1 MELEEA
7 KDILENV
14 MADEVIGIYCDE
26 IQKTTECAK
35 NCEKE
40 DCFLQQAIDTVI
52 SELDRLQK
60 ENEELKNMDL
70 TTVYLKGVADEKER
84 WRNNIRDLILKI
96 DVDIERNKKH
106 EIMYKEEMGI
116 SEYVCKMIAYMPET
130 MKIILQNLLKEE

>member
-1 MELEEA
+1 MGICGLEEA
-7 KDILENV
+7 KEILENV

-60 ENEELKNMDL
+60 ENEILSKTNADLSFLVYELQQ
-70 TTVYLKGVADEKER
+70 
-84 WRNNIRDLILKI
+84 KI
-96 DVDIERNKKH
+96 DDS
-106 EIMYKEEMGI
+106 I
-116 SEYVCKMIAYMPET
+116 SKDVIN
-130 MKIILQNLLKEE
+130 LQQMT